1 MRHRSASKAALLCV
15 AAVALSAACGVI
27 PGSPEPLPSNY
38 IPAAPT
44 AGNLD
49 SGNLSPDGFSA
60 AQRMTVRVRN
70 VGCNDLRTG
79 TGFAIDTHTLVT
91 NKHVIEDTKRLEVT
105 TYDGKV
111 ISVTA
116 ASVTAAADLAIVTVE
131 EGLGAFSVLASEDP
145 EEGDA
150 ISVVGY
156 PKGGILTT
164 VKGVI
169 TGTTSDPLGASLGTI
184 LTTSAPVE
192 PGSSGSPVLDEE
204 GAVVGVIYAK
214 GEDEESYMIPV
225 SILRSLLDQD
235 SLLVPQPQSC

>member
-1 MRHRSASKAALLCV
+1 MNRSRLTLTVLTCTLAAAL
-15 AAVALSAACGVI
+15 AASCAI
-27 PGSPEPLPSNY
+27 PGSPEPLPSDY

-44 AGNLD
+44 AGNLEQ
-49 SGNLSPDGFSA
+49 GNLSPDGFSA

-131 EGLGAFSVLASEDP
+131 EGLGSFSVLATEDP

-156 PKGGILTT
+156 PQGGILTT
-164 VKGVI
+164 VTGVI

-192 PGSSGSPVLDEE
+192 PGSSGSPVLNEE

-214 GEDEESYMIPV
+214 GDDEESYMIPV
-225 SILRSLLDQD
+225 SVLRALLDQD